1 MVEEQFISKF
11 VHGGKAKNI
20 VASQFF
26 IYIRSWVRRRHV
38 FEKHRHTGPTGGTL
52 RMRKEGIPKLFGR
65 NNAILQQKYE
75 LDW

>member
-1 MVEEQFISKF
+1 MS
-11 VHGGKAKNI
+11 
-20 VASQFF
+20 

-38 FEKHRHTGPTGGTL
+38 SEKHRHTGPTGGTL

-65 NNAILQQKYE
+65 NNAILQPKHE

>member
-1 MVEEQFISKF
+1 MS
-11 VHGGKAKNI
+11 
-20 VASQFF
+20 

-38 FEKHRHTGPTGGTL
+38 FEKHRHTGLTGGTL

-65 NNAILQQKYE
+65 NNAILQPKHE